1 MAIQR
6 DILGIG
12 GRIETGEGPNVEEYN
27 QIDPHILACFPP
39 DRYPVDLYRWR
50 EDIQSLSPV
59 YRVGR
64 QVDRRLRERVLVMSE
79 QGTLFFSRNQIA
91 QYAACVACDLN
102 TALDDPNLTWDEK
115 GLVFVGEL
123 SRRQDEFFAHPMSRE
138 LDSLTRAIADFCI
151 HLVEDSRRMSI
162 VAHHLHCDLAPER
175 RRINGS
181 LMALAVYLHLHKGE
195 IMLEMLETVAL
206 GFFVYDIGMTRVSP
220 MMIARPNQLT
230 PSEQRTM
237 REHPR
242 FGLDILSRLNLT
254 RPEIRE
260 PVSQH
265 HERLNGTGY
274 PAGLSGDAIGRLGR
288 IAAVADSYSAMV
300 TGKAVRQGIAPIN
313 AAAELVGNER
323 HYDQTVCRALVRFLQ
338 TVPSTLEPA

>member
-12 GRIETGEGPNVEEYN
+12 RRPETDEGPNVEEYN

-50 EDIQSLSPV
+50 EDIQTLRPV
-59 YRVGR
+59 YRAGCE
-64 QVDRRLRERVLVMSE
+64 VDRRLRERVLAMSE
-79 QGTLFFSRNQIA
+79 QGALFFSRNQIA
-91 QYAACVACDLN
+91 QYAACVACHLD
-102 TALDDPNLTWDEK
+102 TALEDPNLTWDEK
-115 GLVFVGEL
+115 ALVFVGEL
-123 SRRQDEFFAHPMSRE
+123 TRRQDEFFGNPMSRE
-138 LDSLTRAIADFCI
+138 LESLTRALSDLCV
-151 HLVEDSRRMSI
+151 HLVEDSRRMSV
-162 VAHHLHCDLAPER
+162 VAHHLHRDLAPER

-181 LMALAVYLHLHKGE
+181 LMALAVYLHLHRGE
-195 IMLEMLETVAL
+195 ILLEVLETVAL
-206 GFFVYDIGMTRVSP
+206 GFFVYDIGMVRVSP

-230 PSEQRTM
+230 PREQRAM

-242 FGLDILSRLNLT
+242 LGLDILSRLNLT

-274 PAGLSGDAIGRLGR
+274 PGGLSGGAIGHLGR

-300 TGKAVRQGIAPIN
+300 TGRAMRQGLEPIH

-338 TVPSTLEPA
+338 TVPSTLEPS